1 MSLLE
6 ASPPA
11 SDTTASGR
19 RFRRILPLAFI
30 TYSLAYLDRVN
41 IGFGEAGSM
50 SQSLH
55 LTKTEFAF
63 FNASFFIGYV
73 LFQIPGA
80 AYAAHR
86 SAKRLMFWALVL
98 WGIIASA
105 TGLLTNYRLLI
116 LDRFLLGVVEGV
128 VFPSLLVFLTHWF
141 TKKERSTA
149 NTLLILGNPITVV
162 FGSIVSGYLVA
173 YFARQPVFGLQPWQL
188 MLLAE
193 GLPTLMWAVIWWWLA
208 DDRPLD
214 AKWLEPSQA
223 AELE

>member
-6 ASPPA
+6 ASPPV

-50 SQSLH
+50 SKSLH

-116 LDRFLLGVVEGV
+116 LDRFLLGVVALVHEEGTFNREHAADSGKPDHRRIWFDCLRLPCRLFRAAAGVWSSALATHAACGGFAYSHVGSDLV
-128 VFPSLLVFLTHWF
+128 VVG
-141 TKKERSTA
+141 R
-149 NTLLILGNPITVV
+149 
-162 FGSIVSGYLVA
+162 
-173 YFARQPVFGLQPWQL
+173 
-188 MLLAE
+188 
-193 GLPTLMWAVIWWWLA
+193 
-208 DDRPLD
+208 
-214 AKWLEPSQA
+214 
-223 AELE
+223 